1 MLKDRTYHDIF
12 NKYHLMP
19 QQHLSSYTKSLIEHQ
34 LDTLKEPLVLDEP
47 ISDMLSNHAHS
58 DKNTQVSESQLHDVL
73 NKVNASMNTRY
84 NEIFTSQRNDEVISS
99 IIDAEFQK
107 LAKVDRQIFK
117 IYHQLQSFELSG
129 FNKLATNDKMM
140 KLQRLRE
147 LIDELPRPKYIYL
160 SDNEGNIH
168 HLNKR
173 LDVINCSNGRGEAR
187 ELKKERARQGLNAQD
202 QNSSCLLS
210 GVEQVQH
217 SDRDKMSELLQTYA
231 SLRNQLI
238 TSCKILRYNFEKLE
252 YLRSLNTML
261 EETFDTRNR
270 IADTTSSDNNGTI
283 PDDNLQEEINRFRIL
298 VERIVYKSSLK
309 DLQSS

>member
-12 NKYHLMP
+12 NKHHLMP
-19 QQHLSSYTKSLIEHQ
+19 QQHSSSYTKSLIEHQ
-34 LDTLKEPLVLDEP
+34 LDILKEPLVLDEP

-129 FNKLATNDKMM
+129 FNKLATNDKMV

-160 SDNEGNIH
+160 SDIEGNIH
-168 HLNKR
+168 HMNKR
-173 LDVINCSNGRGEAR
+173 LDVINGSNRREEAG
-187 ELKKERARQGLNAQD
+187 ELKKDRARPELSAQD

-210 GVEQVQH
+210 ELEQVKYT
-217 SDRDKMSELLQTYA
+217 DGDKRSELLQTYA
-231 SLRNQLI
+231 SLRNQLT
-238 TSCKILRYNFEKLE
+238 TSSKILRYDFEKLE
-252 YLRSLNTML
+252 YLRSLNTKL
-261 EETFDTRNR
+261 EETFDTKNR
-270 IADTTSSDNNGTI
+270 IANATSSDNNGTI

-298 VERIVYKSSLK
+298 AERIAYKFSLK
-309 DLQSS
+309 NLQSS